1 MSIEDTNIVE
11 SPGVYYPQ
19 DFYLKTLNF
28 LTASGQRIELRQLL
42 VELSY
47 YEDIYSFAASG
58 YITILDS
65 QGFIELLQ
73 LTGNEFIQID
83 FGKVRDGRNDNE
95 QLFRV
100 YKSSSRQPAGN
111 MNTELYTLYFC
122 SEELLLSEQTKIS
135 KSYKGTKISE
145 IVNNILKEE
154 LKVDSKKISQ
164 SVIEETTGVYD
175 FLIPRMKPFEAI
187 SWLSTYARPQ
197 LNGAIGADMLFFETK
212 LGFNFRSLQSMMKD
226 DVYATYK
233 YQAKN
238 VDEKT
243 QNIQEKSTT
252 VIDYELSKP
261 YDILNEI
268 TSGTLANQLISI
280 DPLTR
285 TFKKT
290 NFDYTKY
297 KGQAKSLNPGG
308 VTNSLKNRL
317 GKTEQQ
323 SYESVIKV
331 SIGKSN
337 QKQVPYIKQIE
348 AGVAQDIFIETS
360 VPNRTAQ
367 INLANYTVLK
377 ASIPGDPGIT
387 AGRTVNFNLLTLKPS
402 NTKKDLDKFYS
413 GKYLVT
419 AVRHIIKPAGAYQT
433 ILELA
438 KDSTPTTYMNIN
450 SDDPVWAEAVKE

>member
-1 MSIEDTNIVE
+1 MEDRNIVE
-11 SPGVYYPQ
+11 SPGAYYPP
-19 DFYLKTLNF
+19 DFSLKTLNF
-28 LTASGQRIELRQLL
+28 LTASGQKIELRQLL

-58 YITILDS
+58 YITINDA

-83 FGKVRDGRNDNE
+83 FGKVKNGRNDNE

-100 YKSSSRQPAGN
+100 YKSSARMPSGN
-111 MNTELYTLYFC
+111 MNSETYTLFFC
-122 SEELLLSEQTKIS
+122 SEELMLSEQTKIS
-135 KSYKGTKISE
+135 KSYKGKKISY
-145 IVNNILKEE
+145 IINNILKEE
-154 LKVDSKKISQ
+154 LGIEDEKLAN
-164 SVIEETTGVYD
+164 SVVEETTGVYD

-197 LNGAIGADMLFFETK
+197 LTGGIGADMLFFETK
-212 LGFNFRSLQSMMKD
+212 SGFNFRSIQSMIRD

-238 VDEKT
+238 IDEKI
-243 QNIQEKSTT
+243 QNIQEETIT
-252 VIDYELSKP
+252 VLEYELSKP

-268 TSGTLANQLISI
+268 NSGTLANQLISI

-285 TFKKT
+285 TYKKT
-290 NFDYTKY
+290 NFDYAKY
-297 KGQAKSLNPGG
+297 KGQTKSLNPGS

-317 GKTEQQ
+317 GRTEQQ

-331 SIGKSN
+331 SVGNAN

-348 AGVAQDIFIETS
+348 AGVAQDIFVETYI
-360 VPNRTAQ
+360 PNRTAQ
-367 INLANYTVLK
+367 INLANYTTIK

-402 NTKKDLDKFYS
+402 NTQRDLDKFYS

-419 AVRHIIKPAGAYQT
+419 AVRHIIEAAGTYQT

-438 KDSTPTTYMNIN
+438 KDSTPTSYMQIN
-450 SDDPVWAEAVKE
+450 NDSSVWKEAIEE